1 VGIIHRCDWK
11 VGEDAALT
19 VKAGFYLTV
28 GIPTV
33 KVESYHKYAM
43 VPPEI
48 AVFLKFKCEIGGK
61 KISVPSRFD
70 PRLVIICWLLAAE
83 LAEDWFQG

>member
-1 VGIIHRCDWK
+1 M
-11 VGEDAALT
+11 T

-48 AVFLKFKCEIGGK
+48 AVFLKFKCEIGVK
-61 KISVPSRFD
+61 KLKLISVP
-70 PRLVIICWLLAAE
+70 
-83 LAEDWFQG
+83 WFPMNHWTSV